1 VRGKWGYFCVMA
13 TNNRVHSFRNWLAED
28 LGEGDHTTL
37 ATVASSVR
45 GTASLLAKSEGLL
58 AGVQVALDF
67 FSFVDASLTATVH
80 MRDGERIRPGD
91 RVFELS
97 GSARSL
103 LIGERV
109 ALNLM
114 QRMSGIATLTDK
126 YVQALKGTSAVLLD
140 TRKTTP
146 GFRWAEKEAVRIGG
160 GQNHRFGLYDRI
172 LIKDNHI
179 DHGGGIGPV
188 LDATRRYVANKNLT
202 IPVEIEVRNRA
213 ELQQVLDLG
222 VGCVHRILLDNFS
235 VDQVRE
241 AVEWIAG
248 KFETEVSGGIHLGNI
263 RAYAEAGVQFI
274 SVGALTHQAVSL
286 DLSLKTVME

>member
-1 VRGKWGYFCVMA
+1 MQLD
-13 TNNRVHSFRNWLAED
+13 SFRRWLEED
-28 LGEGDHTTL
+28 LGNGDHTTL
-37 ATVASSVR
+37 ATVASAVQGR
-45 GTASLLAKSEGLL
+45 AVLFAKSAGVL

-67 FSFVDASLTATVH
+67 FSFVDPSLDASVY
-80 MRDGERIRPGD
+80 MRDGERNRPGD

-97 GSARSL
+97 GSAHSL

-109 ALNLM
+109 ALNIM
-114 QRMSGIATLTDK
+114 QRMSGIATLTHT
-126 YVQALKGTSAVLLD
+126 YVQALEGTSAVLLD

-146 GFRWAEKEAVRIGG
+146 GFRWPEKEAVRLGG

-188 LDATRRYVANKNLT
+188 LDATRRYVSENKLT
-202 IPVEIEVRNRA
+202 VPVEIEVRNRD

-235 VDQVRE
+235 VEQVHE
-241 AVEWIAG
+241 AVEEIAG

-263 RAYAEAGVQFI
+263 RSYAEAGVQFI